1 MKSPRFDIRA
11 APLRKIFSP
20 FNLERIWKD
29 KVRIAMRDQ
38 FLNDGIEHFDFH
50 VARKAE
56 CQKLSRL
63 ILDGDYVPA
72 RAQRI
77 PVEKSKGLCRQLVI
91 PSVRDAIVLQC
102 LSDAL
107 YAEIR
112 GKAPTKKSFFEPKEH
127 GFSATRHDYGTFA
140 SWLNFQKELFRFS
153 KNRDFIVITDI
164 ANYYDTISY
173 SHLRNVIS
181 SISGVQEC
189 ILDMLIYVLSDLL
202 WQPDY
207 TPRVEIGLPQINMDA
222 PRLLAHCFLYELDA
236 FLDSDP
242 SRDFVRYMDD
252 IDVGVDNIVAAKN
265 VLKAIDLVLQ
275 TKQVR
280 LNSGKTQILTR
291 TDALRHFRV
300 RENARLDF
308 LEARIER
315 KSKAGLSLDR
325 ERRFVEVSIRSGLKR
340 GDFDSGNGDK
350 ILKRWLTFAGKTE
363 AKVSPKALFRI
374 VTLRPSVRDK
384 VLSYIRQRPLSAAKA
399 RTLADA
405 ASSGLLIDDA
415 GMVEMANHLVE
426 TLVTTRHQIDGPI
439 QDIIQQCDPE
449 TYFGLYGRL
458 WLQSKYTPASHLLVT
473 IKNSERLWVPHER
486 LGRIVGSF
494 TPLFSGT
501 PLENDFFNVLSRSR
515 NNGTRDAYKF
525 QIRLTSDPATF
536 SAMFDALK
544 NPNPSRG
551 TAITHD
557 KFLCLL
563 SALRNKAV
571 PPARLATLRTAN
583 SRPFEDVYYR
593 GIGKRLKLI

>member
-20 FNLERIWKD
+20 SNLERIWKE

-38 FLNDGIEHFDFH
+38 FLNDGIENFDFH
-50 VARKAE
+50 VARRAE

-77 PVEKSKGLCRQLVI
+77 LVEKSKGLCRQLVI

-153 KNRDFIVITDI
+153 KSREFVVVTDI
-164 ANYYDTISY
+164 ANYYDSISY
-173 SHLRNVIS
+173 YHLRNVIS
-181 SISGVQEC
+181 SIAGVQEC
-189 ILDMLIYVLSDLL
+189 VLDMLIYVLSDLL

-207 TPRVEIGLPQINMDA
+207 TPRVEVGLPQINMDA

-252 IDVGVDNIVAAKN
+252 IDVGVDNIVSAKN
-265 VLKAIDLVLQ
+265 VLRSIDLVLQ

-291 TDALRHFRV
+291 ADALTHFRV
-300 RENARLDF
+300 HENARLDF
-308 LEARIER
+308 LEARIDR
-315 KSKAGLSLDR
+315 KLKAGLALGR
-325 ERRFVEVSIRSGLKR
+325 ERRFIEVKVRTGLRSGS
-340 GDFDSGNGDK
+340 FDTGAGDK
-350 ILKRWLTFAGKTE
+350 ILKRWFTLAGKTE
-363 AKVSPKALFRI
+363 ARIAPKALLKI
-374 VTLRPSVRDK
+374 ITLRPSVREK
-384 VLSYIRQRPLSAAKA
+384 VFGYTRQLPLSPAKA
-399 RTLADA
+399 KVLADA
-405 ASSGLLIDDA
+405 AGCGLLIDDA
-415 GMVEMANHLVE
+415 GIVEMSNHLVE
-426 TLVTTRHQIDGPI
+426 TLVLSRYRIDDHI
-439 QDIIQQCDPE
+439 DAISQQCDPE

-458 WLQSKYTPASHLLVT
+458 WLQSKYASPSELLDTV
-473 IKNSERLWVPHER
+473 KRSQRLWLPHER

-494 TPLFSGT
+494 APLFVGT
-501 PLENDFFNVLSRSR
+501 LLETDFLDVLASSR
-515 NNGTRDAYKF
+515 NNGTRDTYKF
-525 QIRLTSDPATF
+525 HVRLGTDPGTF
-536 SAMFDALK
+536 AAMFDALR

-563 SALRNKAV
+563 SALKNKAV
-571 PPARLATLRTAN
+571 PAARTAALLAAN
-583 SRPFEDVYYR
+583 SKPFQDVYYR
-593 GIGKRLKLI
+593 GIGRGLKLI

>member
-1 MKSPRFDIRA
+1 MKSPRFDTRA

-20 FNLERIWKD
+20 SNLERIWKE

-38 FLNDGIEHFDFH
+38 FLNDGIENFDFH

-56 CQKLSRL
+56 CRKLSTL

-77 PVEKSKGLCRQLVI
+77 LVEKSKGLCRQLVI
-91 PSVRDAIVLQC
+91 PSVRDALVLQC

-127 GFSATRHDYGTFA
+127 GFSSTRHEYGTFA
-140 SWLNFQKELFRFS
+140 SWLNFQRELFRFS
-153 KNRDFIVITDI
+153 KSRDFVVVTDI
-164 ANYYDTISY
+164 ANYYDSISY
-173 SHLRNVIS
+173 AHLRNVIS

-207 TPRVEIGLPQINMDA
+207 TPRVEVGLPQINMDA

-242 SRDFVRYMDD
+242 SRDWVRYMDD
-252 IDVGVDNIVAAKN
+252 VDVGVDSIVAAKQ
-265 VLKAIDLVLQ
+265 VLRSIDLVLQ

-291 TDALRHFRV
+291 ADALKHFRAH
-300 RENARLDF
+300 ENARLDF
-308 LEARIER
+308 LEARIDR
-315 KSKAGLSLDR
+315 KMKGGLPLDR
-325 ERRFVEVSIRSGLKR
+325 ECRLVKASIRKGLKSAS
-340 GDFDSGNGDK
+340 FDTGAGDK
-350 ILKRWLTFAGKTE
+350 ILKRWFTLAGKTRAPVE
-363 AKVSPKALFRI
+363 PKALFKI

-384 VLSYIRQRPLSAAKA
+384 VFSYIRQLPLTVAKIKA
-399 RTLADA
+399 LADA
-405 ASSGLLIDDA
+405 ATSGLLTDDA
-415 GMVEMANHLVE
+415 GMVEMSNHLVE
-426 TLVTTRHQIDGPI
+426 TLVTSRYRIEGHIHTIIDR
-439 QDIIQQCDPE
+439 CDAE
-449 TYFGLYGRL
+449 TYFGLYGRF
-458 WLQSKYTPASHLLVT
+458 WLQSKYASSSDLLDT
-473 IKNSERLWVPHER
+473 IKRSQRLWAPHDR
-486 LGRIVGSF
+486 LGRVVGSF
-494 TPLFSGT
+494 TPLFAGT
-501 PLENDFFNVLSRSR
+501 PLEPDFLDVLANSR
-515 NNGTRDAYKF
+515 NNGTRDTYKF
-525 QIRLTSDPATF
+525 HARLVSDPQTF
-536 SAMFDALK
+536 SAMFDALR

-563 SALRNKAV
+563 SALKNTSV
-571 PPARLATLRTAN
+571 PAARVAALRTAN
-583 SRPFEDVYYR
+583 PTPFLDIYYR
-593 GIGKRLKLI
+593 RVGKALKVI